1 VCSATLFHVPAV
13 QFMLTV
19 VNILNM
25 DAVLLHSNVTLL
37 TSVIQAG

>member
-19 VNILNM
+19 MNIFNV
-25 DAVLLHSNVTLL
+25 DALLFPSNVTLL
-37 TSVIQAG
+37 TSVIQTG

>member
-1 VCSATLFHVPAV
+1 VCSATLFHAPAV

-25 DAVLLHSNVTLL
+25 DALPLPSNLTLL
-37 TSVIQAG
+37 TSAIQAG